1 MLGPMFPTPQAA
13 CGGRAAGGPAAAA
26 LPLPSND
33 SAGFSITFRATSSS
47 AVGYPL
53 TEKYINKI

>member
-13 CGGRAAGGPAAAA
+13 CGGRATGPAAAA
-26 LPLPSND
+26 LLLPSND
-33 SAGFSITFRATSSS
+33 SAGFSITLRATSSS

-53 TEKYINKI
+53 TDEYINKM